1 MSERVPIE
9 ILERHREYYNKQE
22 GRKYPCSNQ
31 IVRCGVFTSDRD
43 KAIEFMENKD
53 VADKR
58 ERKDSITWFLDNG
71 EQWVWT
77 NWNENHR
84 GYRFYKV
91 AIDRDID
98 RNIYECIVMP
108 YTGLYCCSFEII

>member
-1 MSERVPIE
+1 MNERVPIE

-31 IVRCGVFTSDRD
+31 IVCCGVFTSDRD
-43 KAIEFMENKD
+43 KAIEFMKDKD
-53 VADKR
+53 VAERR
-58 ERKDSITWFLDNG
+58 ERKDSITWFLNNG

-77 NWNENHR
+77 NWNESHR

-91 AIDRDID
+91 AVDRDID
-98 RNIYECIVMP
+98 RNIYECLVMP
-108 YTGLYCCSFEII
+108 YTGLYCCSFEFI